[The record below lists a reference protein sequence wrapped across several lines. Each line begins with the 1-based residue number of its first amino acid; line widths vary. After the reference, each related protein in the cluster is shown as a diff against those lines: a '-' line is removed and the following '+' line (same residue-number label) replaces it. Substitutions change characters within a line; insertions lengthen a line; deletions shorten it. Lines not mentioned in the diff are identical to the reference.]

1 VKLPVFSLL
10 TPTLL
15 HNDQKVYF
23 AVHFQYLHPLR
34 NQGNT
39 EKLLKNRSAIDFFLS
54 DPRGCM
60 KIRPYSD
67 SGFYTGWGEPGCHTS
82 HSASP
87 NAGYLVDYSYYIFP
101 DYSGG
106 FGTVSTVT
114 IPSQNNRKFASIPK
128 QVSKAVKKDRI

>member
-39 EKLLKNRSAIDFFLS
+39 EKLLKNRSAIDFFFIGSEGMYENSPLFGFRVLYGLGRARLS
-54 DPRGCM
+54 HKSFSKSECRLFGRLFILHISRLFRGVRNY
-60 KIRPYSD
+60 K
-67 SGFYTGWGEPGCHTS
+67 
-82 HSASP
+82 
-87 NAGYLVDYSYYIFP
+87 YSYNP
-101 DYSGG
+101 L
-106 FGTVSTVT
+106 
-114 IPSQNNRKFASIPK
+114 PK
-128 QVSKAVKKDRI
+128 QSEVRQHS